1 MFHRLDASCVCEHR
15 DKASVSHVQQMEKLL
30 SDKVDRD
37 YVELS
42 VGSKVNKDELDAVS
56 TTGYMQFYYSS
67 HAADVCKPWSLKC

>member
-1 MFHRLDASCVCEHR
+1 M
-15 DKASVSHVQQMEKLL
+15 SHVQQMEKLL

-56 TTGYMQFYYSS
+56 ATEYMQLYYSV
-67 HAADVCKPWSLKC
+67 HAADVYMPLFLWSVYLLFQCFV